1 MRVPICLIT
10 ILTQK
15 PHLQLSTLGPNW
27 FLRDGAITKH
37 SEPVRQGW
45 GGGFPSSLGT
55 LLVAKSEKPVKQEGP
70 DSESY

>member
-1 MRVPICLIT
+1 MTVPICLIT

-37 SEPVRQGW
+37 SEPARQGW

-55 LLVAKSEKPVKQEGP
+55 LLVTKSKKPVKQEGP
-70 DSESY
+70 DSESH